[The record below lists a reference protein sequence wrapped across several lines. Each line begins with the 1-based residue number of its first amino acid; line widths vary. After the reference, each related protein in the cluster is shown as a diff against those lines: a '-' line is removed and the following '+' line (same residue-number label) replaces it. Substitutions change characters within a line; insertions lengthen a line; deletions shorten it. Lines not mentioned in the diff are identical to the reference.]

1 MALSLLLSTHPCA
14 PLTTAFK
21 QVQKFYPGMAI
32 WQLSDEGI
40 SEEEIAA
47 IQDPAHVLVMTASQ
61 VMQKT
66 PEVIEKFKV
75 ACANAAGRG
84 F

>member
-1 MALSLLLSTHPCA
+1 
-14 PLTTAFK
+14 
-21 QVQKFYPGMAI
+21 MAI